1 MKTNMKPAIM
11 GLGIVSLLVAAWLG
25 YSARDARG
33 GGKLET
39 RVFEM
44 RTYYAHKG
52 KMQALHA
59 RFRNHTNKLFVKHG
73 MTLIGYWSP
82 IDPKQAEEKMVY
94 ILAYPSKEAAAK
106 SWEGFRKDPEW
117 LAARAASE
125 KDGPLVAKVESVY
138 LNPTDY
144 SPIK

>member
-1 MKTNMKPAIM
+1 MNRCLVIVI
-11 GLGIVSLLVAAWLG
+11 GLVLAGLAGSHLREAQ
-25 YSARDARG
+25 
-33 GGKLET
+33 GGKKVEN

-44 RTYYAHKG
+44 RTYYASPG
-52 KMQALHA
+52 KMEALHA

-82 IDPKQAEEKMVY
+82 IDPKLAEEKMIY

-106 SWEGFRKDPEW
+106 SWKDFGADPEW
-117 LAARAASE
+117 KTAKANSE
-125 KDGPLVAKVESVY
+125 KDGKLVAKVESIY
-138 LNPTDY
+138 MNPTDY

>member
-1 MKTNMKPAIM
+1 MTFVRFLAF
-11 GLGIVSLLVAAWLG
+11 SAALLALSITG
-25 YSARDARG
+25 YSAYGQEETR
-33 GGKLET
+33 KVET

-44 RTYYAHKG
+44 RVYYANPG

-59 RFRNHTNKLFVKHG
+59 RFRDHTNKLFVKHG

-82 IDPKQAEEKMVY
+82 IDPKDSEERLIY

-106 SWEGFRKDPEW
+106 SWDAFQKDPVW
-117 LAARAASE
+117 LEAKANSE
-125 KDGPLVAKVESVY
+125 KKGVLVKKVDSIY